1 MTKTTRLDNAIEYLL
16 NIVDVL
22 MAYRGIAQTGRD
34 CNTCKRKRQ
43 CEHCPKLGQTVRYN
57 CFLWEGDSDE

>member
-1 MTKTTRLDNAIEYLL
+1 MSRLDDAISEVAYILDCL
-16 NIVDVL
+16 RALRNI
-22 MAYRGIAQTGRD
+22 YETGRD